1 MGEYDRTGIV
11 TERNLAVAVRG
22 SEQNK
27 SRLFPENRHEIRTQE
42 RADVSRHERCRRA
55 DDTHFRERLRAGNAG
70 PLGKV
75 SGDWETRLGIL
86 DPGESFF

>member
-42 RADVSRHERCRRA
+42 RAERCRRA

-75 SGDWETRLGIL
+75 SGDRETRLGIL